1 MSAFPDWHK
10 YAVKQKREAT
20 GCIPTGF
27 EILLRASGAEGIC
40 FDTFQDD
47 FDLDQHGGTPRNHFV
62 SVADEVKKKYPN
74 VAFTCKAFEK
84 GEGHAKLECVEN
96 MIANQKPV
104 LVSIAQRPEGG
115 WHIMP
120 VVDSDCDNLVL
131 LHHIDNRGIPHVETI
146 AKTDFIQRH
155 NKWKGGEEICYLEKC

>member
-1 MSAFPDWHK
+1 MSAFPDWQK
-10 YAVKQKREAT
+10 FAVKQKRDAT

-27 EILLRASGAEGIC
+27 EILLRAAGAGGIC

-47 FDLDQHGGTPRNHFV
+47 FDLDQDGGTPRNHFV

-84 GEGHAKLECVEN
+84 GKGDAKLEFVEK
-96 MIANQKPV
+96 MISNQRPV
-104 LVSIAQRPEGG
+104 VVSIAQRPEGG

-120 VVDSDCDNLVL
+120 VVDSNSDTLVL
-131 LHHIDNRGIPHVETI
+131 LHHVDDNGTPQVETI
-146 AKTDFIQRH
+146 AKTEFIDRH
-155 NKWKGGEEICYLEKC
+155 NNWKGGEEICYLERC